1 MKAILE
7 FDLDDFSDQ
16 LAHLRCV
23 KSQDM
28 ALALWCFYQSR
39 KTIEW
44 RIESNENKGIKVD
57 SYDVVKLVFESL
69 YAELEKYDINIDKLI
84 E

>member
-1 MKAILE
+1 MKAMLE

>member
-7 FDLDDFSDQ
+7 FNLDDYSDQ

-39 KTIEW
+39 SFIEW
-44 RIESNENKGIKVD
+44 KIESKEAKGIKMD
-57 SYDVVKLVFESL
+57 SSDIVKLVFESL
-69 YAELEKYDINIDKLI
+69 YAELEKYDINIDNLI

>member
-39 KTIEW
+39 QFIEW
-44 RIESNENKGIKVD
+44 RIESNEAKGIKVD
-57 SYDVVKLVFESL
+57 SYDIVKLVFESL